1 MGRIIRLTE
10 SDLVRLVKRIIKESE
25 EDTTSQKCST
35 SVKRFIDS
43 VMNKLTNDEIGS
55 LVSVYERLG
64 KEGIER
70 KVEDLMSSES
80 ISESDK
86 GSKFKSAVHK
96 IARINAFASVNI
108 LGLSSAVMICLGVFG
123 GDKKIESWAESSLET
138 FSAATLVVAVV
149 STIIA
154 KLTKEKKD
162 TSPL

>member
-1 MGRIIRLTE
+1 M
-10 SDLVRLVKRIIKESE
+10 D
-25 EDTTSQKCST
+25 
-35 SVKRFIDS
+35 
-43 VMNKLTNDEIGS
+43 KLTNDEIGS
-55 LVSVYERLG
+55 LVSVYERFG

-70 KVEDLMSSES
+70 KVEDLMSNES

-123 GDKKIESWAESSLET
+123 NDKKIEAWAESSLET
-138 FSAATLVVAVV
+138 FTTATLVVAVV

-162 TSPL
+162 TPPL

>member
-1 MGRIIRLTE
+1 MARILRLTE

-43 VMNKLTNDEIGS
+43 VMDKLTNDEIGS
-55 LVSVYERLG
+55 LVSVYERFG

-70 KVEDLMSSES
+70 KVEDLMSNES

-123 GDKKIESWAESSLET
+123 NDKKIEGWAESSLET
-138 FSAATLVVAVV
+138 FTTATLVVAVV

-162 TSPL
+162 TPPL